1 MWEGLLTGGG
11 AGLAHV
17 SQRAVD
23 GLFCLVPVF
32 PQQHEA
38 DLLPQLRGEK
48 PLLHLPLHDVV

>member
-17 SQRAVD
+17 GQRAVD
-23 GLFCLVPVF
+23 GLLGLVPVL

-38 DLLPQLRGEK
+38 DLLP
-48 PLLHLPLHDVV
+48 